1 MTNPITIFIV
11 EDEAIAAESLKLD
24 LEKIGYKVV
33 GLADNKKDAL
43 SGIYRHKP
51 NLILMDIKIKSEDDG
66 ITLAEEITRK
76 TSHPIPIIY
85 LTAYTDQ
92 DTIKRA
98 IQTSPYGFIAKPYK
112 VEVLETSIN
121 IALNKYHQ
129 ILDRELKLIEQQQK
143 LDAISKY
150 DSLTQ
155 LPNQLSLV
163 ENFNAILEVF
173 YQQINANADN
183 YEETIPSL
191 IPIFYL
197 DFSRFNLIRDE
208 LGIDVSNSL
217 FKAVVRR
224 LKANLGE
231 DVIIAKLEHYEF
243 CVITEPIRHRQ
254 SAIDLAETLLEKIT
268 PPLIYKKEK
277 IYIDFNIGISF
288 YPIQGDSINELLNN
302 AKAVVKENNG
312 LGLNQYEVYSPAFH
326 TNNKNEVSLESKLH
340 DALEKEEFEVFYQPK
355 VDIKSNKIVGV
366 EALLRWN
373 NDTHNNVSPAI
384 FIPIAEQIG
393 LIDKIGE
400 WVLNKTCE
408 HFKILEKKYPKK
420 LEVSVNFSP
429 RQFNDKLLE
438 QKIFKILAD
447 NYFNPHY
454 LEIELTESL
463 LVKNPSLAVKKLNK
477 LKSAGLKIAIDD
489 FGKGYSSLGYL
500 QHFNFDT
507 LKIDRDFIKNIDA
520 NYKNASIVRCL
531 IQMAHQLNLK
541 VVAEGVETPGELN
554 FLANNDCDF
563 FQGYLF
569 SRPIAFD
576 QLIDLIN
583 LRNS

>member
-24 LEKIGYKVV
+24 LETIGYRVV
-33 GLADNKKDAL
+33 GLADNRKDAL
-43 SGIYRHKP
+43 HGIYKSKP
-51 NLILMDIKIKSEDDG
+51 DLVLMDIKIKNDDG
-66 ITLAEEITRK
+66 IILAEEIAKK
-76 TSHPIPIIY
+76 TSNSIPIIY

-92 DTIKRA
+92 NTIKRA
-98 IQTSPYGFIAKPYK
+98 VKTSPYGFIAKPYK
-112 VEVLETSIN
+112 IEVLESNIS
-121 IALNKYHQ
+121 IALNKHQ
-129 ILDRELKLIEQQQK
+129 QIVDKELQLLKQQEKLN
-143 LDAISKY
+143 AVSKY

-173 YQQINANADN
+173 YQQINASADN
-183 YEETIPSL
+183 NEETIPSL

-217 FKAVVRR
+217 FKAVVKR
-224 LKANLGE
+224 LKANLG
-231 DVIIAKLEHYEF
+231 DDIIIAKLEHYEF
-243 CVITEPIRHRQ
+243 CLITEPIRHRQ
-254 SAIDLAETLLEKIT
+254 SAIDLAEDLLKNIT
-268 PPLIYKKEK
+268 PPLIYKKQK

-288 YPIQGDSINELLNN
+288 YPIQGDTINELLNN
-302 AKAVVKENNG
+302 AKAVVTENKTV
-312 LGLNQYEVYSPAFH
+312 GLNQYEVYSPAFH
-326 TNNKNEVSLESKLH
+326 TNNKNEVAIETKLH
-340 DALEKEEFEVFYQPK
+340 DALANEEFEVFYQPK
-355 VDIKSNKIVGV
+355 VNLKTNKIIGI

-373 NDTHNNVSPAI
+373 DPGHNNISPAV

-393 LIDKIGE
+393 LIDSIGE
-400 WVLNKTCE
+400 WVLNKACE
-408 HFKILEKKYPKK
+408 DFKLLEKRCGQQMQ
-420 LEVSVNFSP
+420 VSVNFSP
-429 RQFNDKLLE
+429 RQFNDNLLE

-447 NYFNPHY
+447 HYFNPQF

-463 LVKNPSLAVKKLNK
+463 LIKNPSLAVKKLNK

-507 LKIDRDFIKNIDA
+507 LKIDRDFIKNIDG

-554 FLANNDCDF
+554 FLANNDCDI

-576 QLIDLIN
+576 QLIDLIS
-583 LRNS
+583 LRNH

>member
-1 MTNPITIFIV
+1 MTHPITIFIV

-24 LEKIGYKVV
+24 LENLGYKVV
-33 GLADNKKDAL
+33 GLANNRKDAL
-43 SGIYRHKP
+43 LGIYNYRP
-51 NLILMDIKIKSEDDG
+51 NLVLMDIKIKNDDG
-66 ITLAEEITRK
+66 IVLAEEIAKK
-76 TSHPIPIIY
+76 TSNSIPIIY
-85 LTAYTDQ
+85 LTAYTDK
-92 DTIKRA
+92 DTVKRA
-98 IQTSPYGFIAKPYK
+98 IKSSPYGFITKPYK
-112 VEVLETSIN
+112 IEVLETNIS
-121 IALNKYHQ
+121 IALNKYQ
-129 ILDRELKLIEQQQK
+129 EIVERESKLLKQQEQ
-143 LDAISKY
+143 LEESSKY
-150 DSLTQ
+150 DGLTQ

-173 YQQINANADN
+173 YQQINASTDSD
-183 YEETIPSL
+183 EETIPSL

-224 LKANLGE
+224 LKANLGD
-231 DVIIAKLEHYEF
+231 DVILAKLEHYEF
-243 CVITEPIRHRQ
+243 CLITEPIRNRQ
-254 SAIDLAETLLEKIT
+254 TAIDLAEELLEKIT
-268 PPLIYKKEK
+268 PPLIYKKQK

-288 YPIQGDSINELLNN
+288 YPIQGDTINELLNN
-302 AKAVVKENNG
+302 ARAVVTENKI

-326 TNNKNEVSLESKLH
+326 IKNNQEVSIETRLH
-340 DALEKEEFEVFYQPK
+340 DALEQEEFEIFYQPK
-355 VDIKSNKIVGV
+355 VNLKTNKIIGV

-373 NDTHNNVSPAI
+373 DPQHSNISPAV

-393 LIDKIGE
+393 LIDSIGQ
-400 WVLNKTCE
+400 WVLSKACE
-408 HFKILEKKYPKK
+408 DFKVLETKCSQQ

-429 RQFNDKLLE
+429 RQFNDNLLE
-438 QKIFKILAD
+438 QKIFKTLAD
-447 NYFNPHY
+447 HYFNPHF

-463 LVKNPSLAVKKLNK
+463 LIKNPSLAVKKLNK

-520 NYKNASIVRCL
+520 NYKNASIVKCL

-554 FLANNDCDF
+554 FLANNDCDI

-569 SRPIAFD
+569 SRPVAFD
-576 QLIDLIN
+576 QLIDLIT